1 MRGKKI
7 PRLWYSVGEN
17 LSSIISTSCTIA
29 AITEIKTIKFKK
41 LKFTSGNP
49 AHAKAPS
56 CKKYLFIAQLV
67 GAVIVNTNITAK
79 PKPIDVSTFFEIAK
93 KEHIPKK
100 YANKI
105 FSTKTAFVIKL
116 R

>member
-1 MRGKKI
+1 MQNFFQLK
-7 PRLWYSVGEN
+7 
-17 LSSIISTSCTIA
+17 
-29 AITEIKTIKFKK
+29 KTIKFKK
-41 LKFTSGNP
+41 LKSTSGNP